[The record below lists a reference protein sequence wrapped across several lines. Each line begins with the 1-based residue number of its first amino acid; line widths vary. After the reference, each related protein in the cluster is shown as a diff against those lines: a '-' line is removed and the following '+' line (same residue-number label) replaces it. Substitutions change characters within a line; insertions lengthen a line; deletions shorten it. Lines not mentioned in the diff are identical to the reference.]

1 MIEPGPILLSPEP
14 GPTLLSLLRASVP
27 PLLYHYTSVT
37 GFEGIVTS
45 KSIWASAAQFLNDTK
60 EYKLAMDIARRH
72 IAAVQEREVLNRDR
86 AKLLGYLHDQCE
98 RMEDLEVCIFSLSVE
113 GDLLSQWRGY
123 CPPNGGYS
131 IGFVG
136 ADLREVMTAQGG
148 ILAPCVY
155 EIDLQ
160 ERLVAE
166 ALAPVLGRLPAAMPD
181 HEAEIELLSDRF
193 ATDLFAQLILVAPLI
208 KHHSFVEE
216 GEWRLIWIP
225 GRSRRVDVKYRAGRG
240 IFVPYVALA
249 LEDRG
254 ARAHI
259 GEVIVGPMPHQQ
271 AALRALTGFLAE
283 CALLAGEV
291 RLSQVPYRTW

>member
-1 MIEPGPILLSPEP
+1 MIEPGPIVLSPEP

-72 IAAVQEREVLNRDR
+72 IAALQEREVLNRDR

-181 HEAEIELLSDRF
+181 DEAEIELLSDRF

-216 GEWRLIWIP
+216 GEWRLIWDSRTIAQGGCEIP
-225 GRSRRVDVKYRAGRG
+225 RRPRDLCALCRACARRPGCACTHRGSHRWSHAASAGGSTRVNRLSRRVCAAGG
-240 IFVPYVALA
+240 
-249 LEDRG
+249 
-254 ARAHI
+254 
-259 GEVIVGPMPHQQ
+259 
-271 AALRALTGFLAE
+271 
-283 CALLAGEV
+283 
-291 RLSQVPYRTW
+291 